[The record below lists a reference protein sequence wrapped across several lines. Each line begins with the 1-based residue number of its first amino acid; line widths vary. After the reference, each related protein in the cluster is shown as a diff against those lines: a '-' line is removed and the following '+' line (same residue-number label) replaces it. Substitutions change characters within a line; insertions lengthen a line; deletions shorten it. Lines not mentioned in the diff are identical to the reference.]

1 MVNFGANI
9 YVCIDH
15 AYFKAYHIT
24 SGGSMTLGN
33 DFIAHVLQIGQVNL
47 KITCRKILTFMELQ
61 HTLKVRRT
69 LMYHLQ
75 SNKATKQLWS

>member
-1 MVNFGANI
+1 
-9 YVCIDH
+9 
-15 AYFKAYHIT
+15 
-24 SGGSMTLGN
+24 MTLGN

-69 LMYHLQ
+69 LMYHL
-75 SNKATKQLWS
+75 